1 MKYRL
6 VLQWPAVSEADYDRL
21 ICLEEL
27 IEGGLGD
34 IGIVDGHDI
43 GSGEMNIFVHTDNP
57 KAAFEQLGCFLLLGQ
72 TCSNLKAGYRDFE
85 EDQYAVVYPDGLKRI
100 ATI

>member
-21 ICLEEL
+21 VCLEEL

-57 KAAFEQLGCFLLLGQ
+57 KAAFETIRLLLAVRA
-72 TCSNLKAGYRDFE
+72 NLLEPEGWLSR
-85 EDQYAVVYPDGLKRI
+85 L
-100 ATI
+100 